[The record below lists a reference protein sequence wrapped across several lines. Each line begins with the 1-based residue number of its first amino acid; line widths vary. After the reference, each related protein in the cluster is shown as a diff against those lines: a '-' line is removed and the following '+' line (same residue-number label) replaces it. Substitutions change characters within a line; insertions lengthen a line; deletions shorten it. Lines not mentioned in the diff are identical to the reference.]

1 MSGLKKNSLMKQ
13 VPVIID
19 QLEKTPI
26 VLQALLG
33 HIPRYRYRERRLPGK
48 WTLHE
53 QVCHLVDAQDILI
66 GRFKQFEQERN
77 PHIAAHD
84 PTGDRDKNFYLD
96 MDLDAALARFPR
108 IRSDMVAMLRSYP
121 DTYWTYVG
129 SHDAFEPYNTQLLL
143 NHCLAADYS
152 HIFSIE
158 QLGLTKDE
166 HIAEIMVLP

>member
-1 MSGLKKNSLMKQ
+1 MQQ
-13 VPVIID
+13 VPIIID

-26 VLQALLG
+26 VLEALLG
-33 HIPRYRYRERRLPGK
+33 HIPRQRYRERRVPGK
-48 WTLHE
+48 WSLHE

-66 GRFKQFEQERN
+66 GRFRQFEREVN

-84 PTGDRDKNFYLD
+84 PTGERYENRYLD
-96 MDLDAALARFPR
+96 TDLDAALARFPR
-108 IRSDMVAMLRSYP
+108 IRSEMVAMLRAYP
-121 DTYWTYVG
+121 ETYWTYAG

-166 HIAEIMVLP
+166 CVGEIMVLP